1 MKRII
6 LFNERPIQFSLLIM
20 IFALITFYLPT
31 KDLYSK
37 ILDPQYAYLLGEI
50 SNKII
55 VSIVLLF
62 IFKKI
67 SFIENIGLTAFPR
80 SIKDWM
86 IIWPIFIILFIG
98 LIPLITKDVVV
109 DQSKPLILIIFTF
122 MALLTGFSEEILFRG
137 LLLSVMLLK
146 WGNTKKGIVFSVLA
160 SSVLFGIAH
169 IGNFF
174 INPDLVVATFSQI
187 IYSTL
192 IGIFF
197 AACVLRS
204 QTIWP
209 VIFSHSAINFVAE
222 IKEVALGGGIAAA
235 TEASASMSL
244 MQAFQPMIIYMV
256 LASYAFFL
264 LKKVTPALIKSRFQ
278 NLR

>member
-1 MKRII
+1 
-6 LFNERPIQFSLLIM
+6 M
-20 IFALITFYLPT
+20 IFAIITLYLPT

-62 IFKKI
+62 IFTKI
-67 SFIENIGLTAFPR
+67 SFMENIGLTTFPKR
-80 SIKDWM
+80 IKDWI
-86 IIWPIFIILFIG
+86 IIWPVFIILFIG

-109 DQSKPLILIIFTF
+109 DQSKPLILVIFAFMTF
-122 MALLTGFSEEILFRG
+122 MTGFSEEILFRG
-137 LLLSVMLLK
+137 LLLSVMLLE
-146 WGNTKKGIVFSVLA
+146 WGNTKKGIVISVLA
-160 SSVLFGIAH
+160 SSLIFGIAH
-169 IGNFF
+169 LGNLF
-174 INPDLVVATFSQI
+174 INPYLVIATFSQI

-204 QTIWP
+204 QSIWP
-209 VIFSHSAINFVAE
+209 AIFLHAAINFVVE
-222 IKEVALGGGIAAA
+222 IKEVALGGGIDVAA
-235 TEASASMSL
+235 EASASMTL
-244 MQAFQPMIIYMV
+244 IQAFQPIVIYMV

-264 LKKVTPALIKSRFQ
+264 LKKVTPIQVKLRF
-278 NLR
+278 